1 MAILVGA
8 HTRVLCQG
16 MTGWAGSYHCAQMI
30 EYGTRIV
37 AGVTPGKG
45 GRVHIGVPVFDTVRA
60 AVEHTKANASIVFV
74 PPDHAAG
81 AILEAI
87 EAELP
92 LIVAV
97 TERIPVLEMV
107 RVRDALKGARTK
119 LVGPNSQGVL
129 APGLC
134 KIGVMATGS
143 ERPGS
148 IGVMSR
154 SASLTSEIV
163 AQITSVGLGQSTTV
177 GVGGDPIHG
186 IGFIECMEM
195 FFADKDTRG
204 IVLIGEIGGAEE
216 ERAAEFLT
224 GTKSQIPIV
233 AVIVGRHAPPERRM
247 GHAGALTKESGADA
261 ANKIAALQAAGVV
274 IAPSAHLVGETIREA
289 LATSATSIQ
298 RRGESQVR

>member
-1 MAILVGA
+1 
-8 HTRVLCQG
+8 
-16 MTGWAGSYHCAQMI
+16 MI

-60 AVEHTKANASIVFV
+60 AVEQTKANASIVFV
-74 PPDHAAG
+74 PPDYAAG

-87 EAELP
+87 DAELP
-92 LIVAV
+92 LVVAV

-107 RVRDALKGARTK
+107 RVRDALKVSRTK

-148 IGVMSR
+148 IGIMSR

-163 AQITSVGLGQSTTV
+163 AQITSVGPGQSTTV
-177 GVGGDPIHG
+177 GV
-186 IGFIECMEM
+186 E
-195 FFADKDTRG
+195 
-204 IVLIGEIGGAEE
+204 EIP
-216 ERAAEFLT
+216 FT
-224 GTKSQIPIV
+224 V
-233 AVIVGRHAPPERRM
+233 
-247 GHAGALTKESGADA
+247 
-261 ANKIAALQAAGVV
+261 
-274 IAPSAHLVGETIREA
+274 SASS
-289 LATSATSIQ
+289 SAWKCFC
-298 RRGESQVR
+298 

>member
-1 MAILVGA
+1 MAILVDA

-16 MTGWAGSYHCAQMI
+16 MTGWAGSHHSAQMI

-60 AVEHTKANASIVFV
+60 AVEQTKANASIVFV
-74 PPDHAAG
+74 PPDYAAG

-87 EAELP
+87 DAELP
-92 LIVAV
+92 LVVAV
-97 TERIPVLEMV
+97 TERIPGISWDRSVI
-107 RVRDALKGARTK
+107 AA
-119 LVGPNSQGVL
+119 
-129 APGLC
+129 APLRSNCWGRPLWTLC

-148 IGVMSR
+148 IGIMSR

-195 FFADKDTRG
+195 FFADKDTTG

-216 ERAAEFLT
+216 ERAAEFLA
-224 GTKSQIPIV
+224 GIKPQIPII
-233 AVIVGRHAPPERRM
+233 ALIVGRHAPPERRM
-247 GHAGALTKESGADA
+247 GHAGALTKYKGADA
-261 ANKIAALQAAGVV
+261 ASKIAALQAVGVI
-274 IAPSAHLVGETIREA
+274 IAQSAHRVGETVREA
-289 LATSATSIQ
+289 LAPPA
-298 RRGESQVR
+298 

>member
-1 MAILVGA
+1 
-8 HTRVLCQG
+8 
-16 MTGWAGSYHCAQMI
+16 MI

>member
-1 MAILVGA
+1 MAILVDA

-16 MTGWAGSYHCAQMI
+16 MTGWAGSHHSAQMI

-60 AVEHTKANASIVFV
+60 AVEQTKANASIVFV
-74 PPDHAAG
+74 PPDYAAG

-87 EAELP
+87 DAELP
-92 LIVAV
+92 LVVAV
-97 TERIPVLEMV
+97 TERVPVLEMV
-107 RVRDALKGARTK
+107 RVRDALKGSRTK

-148 IGVMSR
+148 IGIMSR

-195 FFADKDTRG
+195 FFADKDTTG

-216 ERAAEFLT
+216 ERAAEFLA
-224 GTKSQIPIV
+224 GIKPQIPII
-233 AVIVGRHAPPERRM
+233 ALIVGRHAPPERRM
-247 GHAGALTKESGADA
+247 GHAGALTKYKGADA
-261 ANKIAALQAAGVV
+261 ASKIAALQAVGVI
-274 IAPSAHLVGETIREA
+274 IAPSAHRVGETVREA
-289 LATSATSIQ
+289 LAPPA
-298 RRGESQVR
+298 

>member
-1 MAILVGA
+1 MAILVDA

-16 MTGWAGSYHCAQMI
+16 MTGWAGTHHCAQMI

-60 AVEHTKANASIVFV
+60 AVGQTNANASIVFV
-74 PPDHAAG
+74 PPDNAAG

-92 LIVAV
+92 LVVAV
-97 TERIPVLEMV
+97 TERIPVLDMV
-107 RVRDALKGARTK
+107 RVRDALKGSRTK
-119 LVGPNSQGVL
+119 LVGPNSQGIL

-143 ERPGS
+143 VRSGS
-148 IGVMSR
+148 IGIMSR

-163 AQITSVGLGQSTTV
+163 AQITSVGLGQSTTI
-177 GVGGDPIHG
+177 GIGGDPVHG
-186 IGFIECMEM
+186 IGFVECLEM

-216 ERAAEFLT
+216 ERAAEFLARI
-224 GTKSQIPIV
+224 KSKISIL
-233 AVIVGRHAPPERRM
+233 ALIVGRHAPPEKRM
-247 GHAGALTKESGADA
+247 GHAGALTKYKGSNAVS
-261 ANKIAALQAAGVV
+261 KIAALQAAGVI
-274 IAPSAHLVGETIREA
+274 IAPSAHSVGEMIRKA
-289 LATSATSIQ
+289 LATS
-298 RRGESQVR
+298 G